1 MANVDAKFGL
11 RPIKIS
17 GAGSCQHALETFY
30 VPASDSDAIYI
41 GDPVILA
48 GSADADGI
56 PTVKL
61 ATAGSSNNIS
71 GVVVGVVPETDDSE
85 IFRVPSKDSYVL
97 VATDVN
103 QLFEIRVDGEL
114 KATDIGANANLKAG
128 DGSDAT
134 GFSGFSL
141 DASSIGS
148 DENLQLVIDGVSQSI
163 DNELGL
169 NAVAHVRLN
178 LHQKRNKTGI

>member
-1 MANVDAKFGL
+1 MH
-11 RPIKIS
+11 S
-17 GAGSCQHALETFY
+17 ETFY

-48 GSADADGI
+48 GSADADGT

-97 VATDVN
+97 VTTDVN

-114 KATDIGANANLKAG
+114 NATDIGANAN
-128 DGSDAT
+128 
-134 GFSGFSL
+134 
-141 DASSIGS
+141 
-148 DENLQLVIDGVSQSI
+148 
-163 DNELGL
+163 
-169 NAVAHVRLN
+169 
-178 LHQKRNKTGI
+178 